1 MSHPNLGG
9 ANLGGGAFN
18 GVSPKQTITSSFDSQ
33 QVNIR
38 KILRN
43 SWNGQNAAGE
53 INGHKRI
60 LTPFRAVKNLGDFLG
75 RKNYSCGVSNPSTP
89 LNVPRS
95 RGNIGTM
102 WSVCDTTGVP
112 TGAGNPKFVPDSSEY
127 IRYKKERAFNLNYN
141 DKGYGGYTNSAYV
154 PLMRVRRHH

>member
-1 MSHPNLGG
+1 MVNSNLGG
-9 ANLGGGAFN
+9 SNLGGGAYN
-18 GVSPKQTITSSFDSQ
+18 GISPKQTITSNVDTQ

-43 SWNGQNAAGE
+43 SWNGENAGGE

-75 RKNYSCGVSNPSTP
+75 RNNYSCGGPNPSTP

-95 RGNIGTM
+95 RGHMGAM
-102 WSVCDTTGVP
+102 WSVCDTTNVP
-112 TGAGNPKFVPDSSEY
+112 AGAGNPRFVPDASEY

-141 DKGYGGYTNSAYV
+141 DKGYGGYNNSAYV
-154 PLMRVRRHH
+154 PLMHVRRHH